1 MEETARRHESQI
13 AKLDDAVSGLRETL
27 ARVATRADV
36 DALRQ
41 DVTQVFAQN
50 ARDQANAVPAKVMAW
65 LTGALVVVAALT
77 LIAEMARHA
86 GLGA

>member
-1 MEETARRHESQI
+1 MEETARRHEAQI

-36 DALRQ
+36 DALRR

-65 LTGALVVVAALT
+65 LTAAMVLVAVIT
-77 LIAEMARHA
+77 LVAEMARHA
-86 GLGA
+86 GFSA